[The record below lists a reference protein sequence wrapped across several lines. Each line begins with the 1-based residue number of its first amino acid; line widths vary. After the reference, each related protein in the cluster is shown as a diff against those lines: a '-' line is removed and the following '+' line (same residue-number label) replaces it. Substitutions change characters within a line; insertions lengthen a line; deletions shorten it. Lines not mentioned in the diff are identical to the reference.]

1 MINIFVMKNKLNRL
15 ALALLVVGLASC
27 EKHDFFDE
35 NTITGAVGPETYW
48 TIESSAVKAG
58 TTMGFTAQY
67 YSTVEEMDHSEVWY
81 DLWEKV
87 DKMVS
92 CPLIKSF
99 SYNYTSSVTE
109 QKRVLQT
116 VQSYKHDEA
125 LWNDSLHAY
134 VLTDAFPVSY
144 TLAPVSWK
152 NPKDTIGF
160 TKNLN
165 AYFGESFAKGFK
177 DSLTT
182 KMTYA
187 AYMDVFKGLS
197 LMDSA
202 YIQWVT
208 DSTFDKNT
216 NVWTKHFKQYETV
229 FDTLGYDI
237 DSIPKIKEG
246 KYGRVDTIGWTIDT
260 IWNVNA
266 YVDSTQ
272 YVYPLIMDTVESL
285 WNNNV
290 TFQDLILG
298 ADGYAVEYQQ
308 SFTINAE
315 FRAYDKAGTY
325 SSADAKEISVN

>member
-1 MINIFVMKNKLNRL
+1 MVF
-15 ALALLVVGLASC
+15 SC
-27 EKHDFFDE
+27 
-35 NTITGAVGPETYW
+35 G
-48 TIESSAVKAG
+48 
-58 TTMGFTAQY
+58 
-67 YSTVEEMDHSEVWY
+67 
-81 DLWEKV
+81 
-87 DKMVS
+87 
-92 CPLIKSF
+92 IKSF

-160 TKNLN
+160 TKNLH

-229 FDTLGYDI
+229 FDTLGHKI
-237 DSIPKIKEG
+237 DSIPITKEG
-246 KYGRVDTIGWTIDT
+246 RGGRLDTIGWTIDT
-260 IWNVNA
+260 IYDIYRW
-266 YVDSTQ
+266 VDSTQ
-272 YVYPLIMDTVESL
+272 YVYPLIMDTVGKL

-290 TFQDLILG
+290 TFQDLIFG
-298 ADGYAVEYQQ
+298 ADGYAVEFQQ
-308 SFTINAE
+308 SFTIHAE

-325 SSADAKEISVN
+325 SSADTKEISVN